1 MFKESKACC
10 ANCGTLEQYYVM
22 TQCPS
27 CGYIGDKLPRIE
39 IKGHEEKLLFL
50 EFAKYDTNNTT
61 SLSIQI
67 LEECGDDAFL
77 EPYKDITTNIEGAE
91 ILLGE
96 NEIMVKTWSENESF
110 IQPLL
115 ETGYFEDTGKRIRV
129 SQYCE
134 AAIWKVLNL
143 QKGE

>member
-39 IKGHEEKLLFL
+39 IEGHEEELLFL
-50 EFAKYDTNNTT
+50 EFAKYDTSNTT
-61 SLSIQI
+61 SISIQI
-67 LEECGDDAFL
+67 LEESGDDASL
-77 EPYKDITTNIEGAE
+77 EPYIDITTNIEGAE
-91 ILLGE
+91 NLLGE

-115 ETGYFEDTGKRIRV
+115 ETGYFEDTGKKIRV
-129 SQYCE
+129 SEWCE
-134 AAIWKVLNL
+134 ASIWKIKNF
-143 QKGE
+143 